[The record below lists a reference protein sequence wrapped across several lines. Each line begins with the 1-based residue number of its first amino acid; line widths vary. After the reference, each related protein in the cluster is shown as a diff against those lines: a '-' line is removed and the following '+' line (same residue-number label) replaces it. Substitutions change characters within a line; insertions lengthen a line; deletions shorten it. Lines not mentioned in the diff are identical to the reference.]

1 MTMTYDYELILIK
14 QSYQEDEWGNQV
26 PVETRKPVLCNIKSI
41 GRNEFYNAAMTG
53 LKPSIIFVIHGYE
66 YEGEQEVEFE
76 GEIYKVIRTYAT
88 GFEEIELTCE
98 KVAANG

>member
-1 MTMTYDYELILIK
+1 MTYDYELLLIK

-26 PVETRKPVLCNIKSI
+26 PVETRKPVLCNVKSI
-41 GRNEFYNAAMTG
+41 SRNEFYNAAMTG

-66 YEGEQEVEFE
+66 YEGEQEIEFE
-76 GEIYKVIRTYAT
+76 SEKYKVIRTYTT

-98 KVAANG
+98 KVVANG

>member
-1 MTMTYDYELILIK
+1 MTYDYELILIK